1 MTAQLPALPSVA
13 AIQERLQFIFP
24 DGTSNREY
32 VTREMAAKTVF
43 VMLYVGAV
51 EGGGRWIRPDQVG
64 RMTDE
69 QSAKDGEE
77 DRDAWLGE
85 SMGRSRGDIPGRWYS
100 VNTREPIRDETLR
113 DGLVAVGG
121 VVVRSGLA
129 TTSPAPRYSLARQFA
144 ALFDPSLDGQ
154 RLESA
159 IEEWR
164 GANLSPAAL
173 ARVAIVRRGAVSQDA
188 QVPVQLPNGE
198 VRNLAPGPSSRITKA
213 VLEEFAPRFLVQP
226 GLIWLSESGNRVVA
240 QDDELARAIGL
251 AIEPDRNLPDLILVD
266 LKADGANAPDR
277 VLLVFVEVAAT
288 AGAVSASRRGAL
300 LQIATDADFDEGD
313 VTFVSAFED
322 RDRSAFRR
330 SVGELAWGSF
340 AWFASE
346 PDNIVRMHG
355 GDAVGPTP
363 LSALLMR

>member
-1 MTAQLPALPSVA
+1 MVQLTVLPSVTSV
-13 AIQERLQFIFP
+13 QDRLQLIFP

-51 EGGGRWIRPDQVG
+51 EGSGRWIRPDQVG

-69 QSAKDGEE
+69 QAAKDSEE
-77 DRDAWLGE
+77 DREAWMVE

-113 DGLVAVGG
+113 EGLVAVGG
-121 VVVRSGLA
+121 VVVRSGLP
-129 TTSPAPRYSLARQFA
+129 TTSPAPRYALALQFA
-144 ALFDPSLDGQ
+144 ALFDPNLDGEK
-154 RLESA
+154 LESA
-159 IEEWR
+159 VEEWR

-188 QVPVQLPNGE
+188 QVPVRLPNGE
-198 VRNLAPGPSSRITKA
+198 VRNMAPGPSSQITKA
-213 VLEEFAPRFLVQP
+213 VLEEFVHRFLVQP
-226 GLIWLSESGNRVVA
+226 GLIWLSESGNQVIA

-266 LKADGANAPDR
+266 LKADGTELPDR
-277 VLLVFVEVAAT
+277 TLLVFVEVVAT
-288 AGAVSASRRGAL
+288 AGAVSAGRRDAL
-300 LQIATDADFDEGD
+300 LQIATDAGFDEGD

-322 RDRSAFRR
+322 RDRSAFRQ
-330 SVGELAWGSF
+330 SVGELAWASF

-355 GDAVGPTP
+355 GDTVSLTR
-363 LSALLMR
+363 LSELMVR

>member
-1 MTAQLPALPSVA
+1 MAQLPALPSVDA
-13 AIQERLQFIFP
+13 VQERLQLIFP

-32 VTREMAAKTVF
+32 VTREMAAKSVF
-43 VMLYVGAV
+43 VALYVGAV
-51 EGGGRWIRPDQVG
+51 EGSGRWIRPDQVG

-69 QSAKDGEE
+69 QAAKDSGE
-77 DRDAWLGE
+77 DREAWLVE

-129 TTSPAPRYSLARQFA
+129 TTSPAPRYALAGGFA
-144 ALFDPSLDGQ
+144 ALFDPG
-154 RLESA
+154 LEGEELGSA
-159 IEEWR
+159 VEEWR

-188 QVPVQLPNGE
+188 QVPVRLPNGE
-198 VRNLAPGPSSRITKA
+198 VRNMAPGPSSQITKA
-213 VLEEFAPRFLVQP
+213 VLEDFVPRFLVQP
-226 GLIWLSESGNRVVA
+226 GLIWLSESGNQVVA

-251 AIEPDRNLPDLILVD
+251 TIEPDRNLPDMILVD
-266 LKADGANAPDR
+266 LKADGADAPDR
-277 VLLVFVEVAAT
+277 ILLVFVEVVAT
-288 AGAVSASRRGAL
+288 AGAVSDSRRVAL
-300 LQIATDADFDEGD
+300 LQIATGANFAEGD

-322 RDRSAFRR
+322 RDRSAFRQ
-330 SVGELAWGSF
+330 SVGELAWSSF

-346 PDNIVRMHG
+346 PDSIVRLRG
-355 GDAVGPTP
+355 GAADSPVR
-363 LSALLMR
+363 LSELMIR